1 VPFVSRRNCSRLNKR
16 RRLCRLRAVTDAAE
30 SMEAAV
36 AAAAAAAARDL
47 TNAAAAANEFFVSSP
62 LVRIVASQI
71 DIGDRSSFA
80 GSGKFRIPLLFSGL
94 RRFVYTSCGG
104 CGCWAAL
111 MQPLVQRMISSYH
124 FTCRIVCNQGC
135 TQFTLRAVIQDINSA
150 FSPDQPVLSFYS
162 AVTRLQ
168 CRRRTCKSVLRHHL
182 PSSGIYDNTSRP
194 VCGLFTGGLF
204 TGRRVV

>member
-1 VPFVSRRNCSRLNKR
+1 MPFVSRRNCSRLNKR

-80 GSGKFRIPLLFSGL
+80 GSGTFRIPLFFLFSGL

-104 CGCWAAL
+104 LRLLGGANAASCTTNDIIVSLYMSMNLEIRQHQRLHTIHASCGDSRHKFSIFARSTRVKLLLNCYT
-111 MQPLVQRMISSYH
+111 V
-124 FTCRIVCNQGC
+124 
-135 TQFTLRAVIQDINSA
+135 AVPQT
-150 FSPDQPVLSFYS
+150 YM
-162 AVTRLQ
+162 
-168 CRRRTCKSVLRHHL
+168 
-182 PSSGIYDNTSRP
+182 
-194 VCGLFTGGLF
+194 
-204 TGRRVV
+204 